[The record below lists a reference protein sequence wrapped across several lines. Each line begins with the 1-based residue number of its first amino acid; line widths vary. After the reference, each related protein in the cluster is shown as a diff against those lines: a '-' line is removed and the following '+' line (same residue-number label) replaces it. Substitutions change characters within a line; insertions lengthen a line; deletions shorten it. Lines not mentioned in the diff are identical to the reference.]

1 MTYPSYTGWH
11 PWLGLPHRIGADPR
25 NGEACCCLRMAQ
37 IIMEE
42 IGRDPPEIDPR
53 WENLARERRWT
64 DLYEEFQLI
73 AIKAAVD
80 EELWSLVPLLT
91 PASFGIGVVVPDKLL
106 LVVHHRQG
114 LTTVPLLQ
122 LKSPL
127 YYNLR

>member
-1 MTYPSYTGWH
+1 
-11 PWLGLPHRIGADPR
+11 
-25 NGEACCCLRMAQ
+25 MAQ

-64 DLYEEFQLI
+64 DLYEEFQLV
-73 AIKAAVD
+73 AIKADLD

-91 PASFGIGVVVPDKLL
+91 PVSFGIGVVVPDKLL
-106 LVVHHRQG
+106 LTVHHRQG
-114 LTTVPLLQ
+114 LTTVPLGQ